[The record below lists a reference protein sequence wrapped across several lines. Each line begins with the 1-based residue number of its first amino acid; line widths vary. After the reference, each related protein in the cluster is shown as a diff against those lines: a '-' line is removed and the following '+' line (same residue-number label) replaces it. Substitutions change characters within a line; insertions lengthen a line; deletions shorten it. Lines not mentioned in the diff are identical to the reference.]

1 MIATRWILWSALLLT
16 PCLSQAGSK
25 TDFALSLAKSGHNAY
40 CIYELDKS
48 VDEKFMGTK
57 GMLQGN
63 FKDLRKYNDDLR
75 KLSDE
80 QYAEKMRLEIWEVA
94 RCHPMASALLGGF
107 PGKDYLA
114 PLDLV
119 TAVPGSL
126 DRKATYAVWAYDFM
140 YRSVSEYVDEATKN
154 LKGSGEGSG
163 ADTQARSS
171 PLNEAARKLVQF
183 VPKVVPKPDHTPYP
197 RQQSSN
203 GLEQPGS
210 TASTPR
216 QQVAEQARSVFERMS
231 AGFRKDPPSSIPRS
245 EDAPSVLPGPDNRQT
260 EGLSSL
266 NLEAAKRLL
275 EKMED
280 VTPQEVAEGGG
291 GKVIRDWLQEEGV
304 EQIGG
309 DVGPVRPTI
318 PVYALQGRE
327 LVMYEINSVH
337 LLFSGSTGPAQFC
350 YERYNSEYPT
360 FARLFNAG
368 KATQKAVATLSRQEA
383 AEIMKF
389 FNAGAKVPADSF
401 ILSDLVAIAGGISDE
416 TAGNAL
422 ANCVSQAQKGNIQE
436 GAGSPEWLRGS
447 VVRFESEDKL
457 WQTLI
462 MMLAAKRIE
471 VSQELMPK

>member
-1 MIATRWILWSALLLT
+1 MIANRWILWSALLLT

-25 TDFALSLAKSGHNAY
+25 IDFAFSLAKSGHNAF

-119 TAVPGSL
+119 TAVPASL

-154 LKGSGEGSG
+154 LKG
-163 ADTQARSS
+163 
-171 PLNEAARKLVQF
+171 PV
-183 VPKVVPKPDHTPYP
+183 
-197 RQQSSN
+197 
-203 GLEQPGS
+203 
-210 TASTPR
+210 STPGK
-216 QQVAEQARSVFERMS
+216 QVAEQARSVFERMS
-231 AGFRKDPPSSIPRS
+231 AGFRKDPPSSIPGS
-245 EDAPSVLPGPDNRQT
+245 EDAPSVLPGPDNGQT

-304 EQIGG
+304 EQIAG

-368 KATQKAVATLSRQEA
+368 KATQKAVATLSREEA

-389 FNAGAKVPADSF
+389 FNAGAKMPADSF
-401 ILSDLVAIAGGISDE
+401 ILSDLVAIAGGVSDE

-447 VVRFESEDKL
+447 VVRFDSEDKL
-457 WQTLI
+457 WQALI

-471 VSQELMPK
+471 VSQESMPK